1 MSLPKCVG
9 PEEPDERYGTIL
21 NGGAGYVVTLSAER
35 IERQTPSQ
43 ANIFRVGALALLFVL
58 AIGARLVGLSLFI
71 TPDEDNWM
79 RRAGNFTQAIHE
91 GELERTFQSGHPGV
105 TTMWIARLAVGP
117 EIERLAGV
125 TVQDYPVTR
134 EPGFM
139 DLLVQARIGF
149 VLVNSALLVIVVA
162 LAWRLLGFGPALL
175 GGIIIALDPF
185 IVAHTQVVH
194 VDGLSACFMTVAMLA
209 GGVYW
214 WAGGRWG
221 YLALCGVAAGLAV
234 LTKAPSL
241 VLGLLVPVVALAA
254 PLVDRERWSWPRAI
268 LTLIVAGLIGVGVL
282 FALWPALWVI
292 PDFTVERAI
301 EFTLD
306 TSAVHLPG
314 NFFMGHPVAD
324 PGPFYYPTAVM
335 YRLSPLAL
343 AGLVALGVLLP
354 PRGLKYPTI
363 LLLLFIV
370 GFLSFLSVAGK
381 KLDRY
386 TIPAFPAFDLLAGF
400 GLWTLGVWIAPLLSA
415 RGLPERSRRLLAI
428 GAVALVAVAQ
438 ALPLAMVAPYPLA
451 YYNPIMGGGP
461 AAAHVLLVGWGEGL
475 DQVAAYLNAQP
486 GAEHQLIAVYFPLE
500 LNFQGMVKGTVTQYG
515 DPRPINYVVD
525 YVNAVQRAQSPPEVA
540 GLTPVK
546 DVWIN
551 GILYAR
557 VYHLEPP
564 RRVQ

>member
-1 MSLPKCVG
+1 
-9 PEEPDERYGTIL
+9 
-21 NGGAGYVVTLSAER
+21 VVTLSAER

-43 ANIFRVGALALLFVL
+43 ANIFRVGALAILFVL
-58 AIGARLVGLSLFI
+58 ALGARLVGISLFI

-79 RRAGNFTQAIHE
+79 RRAGNFAQAIHDD
-91 GELERTFQSGHPGV
+91 ELERTFQSGHPGV

-139 DLLVQARIGF
+139 DLLIRARLGMI
-149 VLVNSALLVIVVA
+149 VVNSALLMIAVA

-175 GGIIIALDPF
+175 GGIIVALDPF
-185 IVAHTQVVH
+185 VVAHTQVVH
-194 VDGLSACFMTVAMLA
+194 VDGLSACFMTVSMLA
-209 GGVYW
+209 GGVSW
-214 WAGGRWG
+214 WAGGRRG
-221 YLALCGVAAGLAV
+221 YLVLCGAAAGLAV

-241 VLGLLVPVVALAA
+241 VLGLLVPVVALTA
-254 PLVDRERWSWPRAI
+254 PLVDRERWWWPRAI
-268 LTLIVAGLIGVGVL
+268 LALIGAGLVGVAVVG
-282 FALWPALWVI
+282 ALWPALWVI
-292 PDFTVERAI
+292 PAFTVERAI

-314 NFFMGHPVAD
+314 NFFLGHPVAD

-354 PRGLKYPTI
+354 PRRLKYPTL
-363 LLLLFIV
+363 LLLLFV
-370 GFLSFLSVAGK
+370 FGFLCFLSVAGK

-386 TIPAFPAFDLLAGF
+386 TIPAFPAFDLLAGL
-400 GLWTLGVWIAPLLSA
+400 GLWTLGRWISPLLSA
-415 RGLPERSRRLLAI
+415 RGVAERARGRLAV
-428 GAVALVAVAQ
+428 GAVGLLAVAQ

-461 AAAHVLLVGWGEGL
+461 AAVQVLLVGWGEGL
-475 DQVAAYLNAQP
+475 DQVADYLNAQP
-486 GAEHQLIAVYFPLE
+486 GAERQLIAIYFPLE

-515 DPRPINYVVD
+515 DTRPINYVVD
-525 YVNAVQRAQSPPEVA
+525 YVNAVQRGQSPPEVA

-557 VYHLEPP
+557 VFHLEPP
-564 RRVQ
+564 RRIE